1 MRICQPKAGNNIS
14 IVGSGRQPEGPHT
27 QFLYPIYIPS
37 VCLLPSLGLFEAIYL
52 YLADDILAINKPYGL
67 AMFGSSQR
75 HRHSVESLLPGLA
88 KSLGERFS
96 EEMPLPVPVH
106 RLDRITSGILIMAKT
121 PEMHKRLTNLF
132 RERKVSKQYWAIL
145 NGTPKPEQVPMS
157 FLCNIQ

>member
-1 MRICQPKAGNNIS
+1 M
-14 IVGSGRQPEGPHT
+14 
-27 QFLYPIYIPS
+27 
-37 VCLLPSLGLFEAIYL
+37 
-52 YLADDILAINKPYGL
+52 AINKPYGL